1 MSVYISPNLTKKKTD
16 YKPSDKITIYLN
28 YYFQGKKL
36 RIPSDVTVLFKDWD
50 KSYSI
55 TVDEYLSTYKRLFPK
70 SPIPATARTMV
81 RTDVWKVEVREK

>member
-36 RIPSDVTVLFKDWD
+36 RIPSDVQF
-50 KSYSI
+50 
-55 TVDEYLSTYKRLFPK
+55 YLKIGIKIGNKEENLIQY
-70 SPIPATARTMV
+70 
-81 RTDVWKVEVREK
+81 

>member
-1 MSVYISPNLTKKKTD
+1 VADGSEY
-16 YKPSDKITIYLN
+16 N
-28 YYFQGKKL
+28 Y
-36 RIPSDVTVLFKDWD
+36 VTGNLFKDWD

-70 SPIPATARTMV
+70 SPVPASARTMV